1 MPLSIPLLV
10 NSRFLFRPLTGVD
23 RIALELSR
31 SIISLKNEDPAS
43 ARCMEMVV
51 PKNAQSSAEGILAR
65 AGIAAPAK
73 GFGFGS
79 GHAWEQLALHWVS
92 PKSMLLSFCNTGPI
106 FRRNQLLFVADAQF
120 VTHPQSYK
128 LAFRLYFRLL
138 LPIAARMSKHIAT
151 ISEHSRDHLESAGIF
166 PKGKAH
172 IIHCGSDHVL
182 GLAPDD
188 TILDRLGVA
197 PSSYFLM
204 VGSLAPHKN
213 MRFLIS
219 SLSGHLPPGAK
230 LIIAGGGNSK
240 VFQDSNIVAGDDVI
254 LAGRMSD
261 EELVG
266 LYRNAYA
273 LVFPSLTEG
282 FGLPPVEAMRW
293 GCPVI
298 ASTGGAVP
306 EICGDAAIY
315 VDATDSHGWV
325 EATSRL
331 WADKAQRQELADAG
345 LAQSQKYSWEK
356 SARQVLDIISAQ

>member
-1 MPLSIPLLV
+1 MSLAIQLLV

-31 SIISLKNEDPAS
+31 NMLRITRGAPATIG
-43 ARCMEMVV
+43 MEMIV
-51 PKNAQSSAEGILAR
+51 PNNRVSSAEDILEGAGILAR
-65 AGIAAPAK
+65 TK

-79 GHAWEQLALHWVS
+79 GHAWEQTALQWVS
-92 PKSMLLSFCNTGPI
+92 PKSTLLSFCNTGPI
-106 FRRNQLLFVADAQF
+106 FRRNQFLFVADAQF

-138 LPIAARMSKHIAT
+138 LPFAARMSRHIAT
-151 ISEHSRDHLESAGIF
+151 ISEHSRENLESAGIF

-182 GLAPDD
+182 EVEPDD
-188 TILDRLGVA
+188 TVLDRLAV
-197 PSSYFLM
+197 PPKSYFLM

-219 SLSGHLPPGAK
+219 SLSGHLPAGTK
-230 LIIAGGGNSK
+230 LVIAGGGNSK
-240 VFQDSNIVAGDDVI
+240 VFQDSNITAGDDVI
-254 LAGRMSD
+254 LAGRMTD
-261 EELVG
+261 EELVA

-298 ASTGGAVP
+298 ASTGGAIP
-306 EICGDAAIY
+306 EICGDAAMY
-315 VDATDSHGWV
+315 VDATNAQGWV
-325 EATSRL
+325 EATRNL
-331 WADKAQRQELADAG
+331 WADKSRRQELVELG
-345 LAQSQKYSWEK
+345 SQRCLQYSWSK
-356 SARQVLDIISAQ
+356 SARQVLDIIFEN